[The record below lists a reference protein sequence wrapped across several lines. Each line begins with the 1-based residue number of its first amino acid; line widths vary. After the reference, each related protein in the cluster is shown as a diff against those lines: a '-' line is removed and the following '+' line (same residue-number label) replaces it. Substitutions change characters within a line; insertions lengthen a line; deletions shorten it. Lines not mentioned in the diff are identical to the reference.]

1 MGSAW
6 QLYDELIE
14 GIGAGERVLGMC
26 EGSHWT
32 CVEASCGT
40 GVAATC
46 KGGQRQRLSPLAG
59 KPLRDVAALAKS
71 WDFETASIGVAAINA
86 WYNQPERLH
95 GLAGARLYA
104 DSGSRP
110 CAEADPFVFL
120 PGELEEFERREG
132 RRARVVVVGRFP
144 RLERIAQIADL
155 SVLERARRA
164 DDDLPDT
171 ACEYVL
177 PEADFAIVTG
187 MAESNK
193 TLPRLLELASG
204 AYTIV
209 VGPSATIAP
218 ALLCAGAARIAGSCV
233 ADGAAVRS
241 HIECGSSPLRSGG
254 LTSASLFR

>member
-14 GIGAGERVLGMC
+14 GVDAGERVLGMC

-46 KGGQRQRLSPLAG
+46 KGGRRERLSPLAG
-59 KPLRDVAALAKS
+59 KSLRDVAALAKS
-71 WDFETASIGVAAINA
+71 WDFETASVGVAALNA
-86 WYNQPERLH
+86 WYNQPERLN

-110 CAEADPFVFL
+110 CVEADPFFFL
-120 PGELEEFERREG
+120 PGELEEFGRREG

-144 RLERIAQIADL
+144 RMEKI
-155 SVLERARRA
+155 ARRA

-177 PEADFAIVTG
+177 PEADFAVVTG

-204 AYTIV
+204 ARTIV

-218 ALLCAGAARIAGSCV
+218 ALLCAGAAHIAGSCV
-233 ADGAAVRS
+233 ADADAVRGF
-241 HIECGSSPLRSGG
+241 IECGSSPLRSGG
-254 LTSASLFR
+254 LASASLSR